1 MASVIVCG
9 GSVIGLCTAMMLAR
23 DGHEVTVLEADPDG
37 SPGTP
42 AEAWSSWRRTGVAQ
56 FHQPHNLFSRFREV
70 SDAELPGLMDR
81 LVAAGGVW
89 VDNLETMPPTL
100 SDRSR
105 RPGDD
110 RIRFVTARRPV
121 IESVV
126 ATAAEEQPGLT
137 VRRGVRLAGLLQGPS
152 TIPGIPHAAGVRTA
166 SGEELTADLVVD
178 AMGRRTPVVD
188 WLAALGARPP
198 QVESDMS
205 GFVYYTRYFTG
216 PTPPPRMGAPLTPMG
231 SFSILTLEGDNDTW
245 SLTLFGP
252 SRDTPL
258 KAMRDPDVFDRVVA
272 ACPRQAHWLDGRPIT
287 DVLPMAGVLDCYR
300 RLIVDGRP
308 VVTGFVAVGDAW
320 ACTNPSAGRGLS
332 VGLAQAQLLRWAVAG
347 HLDQPATLAR
357 VYDERTE
364 AVVTPF
370 YWSQIKADRI
380 RAAEMDALRRGVPP
394 APPDPLM
401 TRFQSA
407 AMYDADVYR
416 GLLEI
421 VTCLALPREVL
432 TRPAVQEGM
441 QRYGDEPPLP
451 SPGPDRA
458 GLLDLLT
465 A

>member
-1 MASVIVCG
+1 
-9 GSVIGLCTAMMLAR
+9 
-23 DGHEVTVLEADPDG
+23 
-37 SPGTP
+37 
-42 AEAWSSWRRTGVAQ
+42 
-56 FHQPHNLFSRFREV
+56 
-70 SDAELPGLMDR
+70 
-81 LVAAGGVW
+81 
-89 VDNLETMPPTL
+89 
-100 SDRSR
+100 
-105 RPGDD
+105 
-110 RIRFVTARRPV
+110 
-121 IESVV
+121 
-126 ATAAEEQPGLT
+126 
-137 VRRGVRLAGLLQGPS
+137 
-152 TIPGIPHAAGVRTA
+152 
-166 SGEELTADLVVD
+166 
-178 AMGRRTPVVD
+178 
-188 WLAALGARPP
+188 
-198 QVESDMS
+198 
-205 GFVYYTRYFTG
+205 
-216 PTPPPRMGAPLTPMG
+216 
-231 SFSILTLEGDNDTW
+231 
-245 SLTLFGP
+245 
-252 SRDTPL
+252 
-258 KAMRDPDVFDRVVA
+258 
-272 ACPRQAHWLDGRPIT
+272 
-287 DVLPMAGVLDCYR
+287 
-300 RLIVDGRP
+300 

-332 VGLAQAQLLRWAVAG
+332 VGLAQAQLLRRAVAG

>member
-37 SPGTP
+37 APGTP
-42 AEAWSSWRRTGVAQ
+42 ADAWSSWRRTGVAQ
-56 FHQPHNLFSRFREV
+56 FHQPHALFSRFREV

-81 LVAAGGVW
+81 LVTAGGVW

-100 SDRSR
+100 TDRAP

-121 IESVV
+121 IESVI
-126 ATAAEEQPGLT
+126 ACAAEEQPGLT
-137 VRRGVRLAGLLQGPS
+137 VRRGVKLAGLVPGASAGP
-152 TIPGIPHAAGVRTA
+152 GVPHVAGVRTA

-178 AMGRRTPVVD
+178 GMGRRTPVVD
-188 WLAALGARPP
+188 WLAVLGVRPP

-205 GFVYYTRYFTG
+205 GFFYYTRYFTG
-216 PTPPPRMGAPLTPMG
+216 TTPPHRMGAPLTPMG

-245 SLTLFGP
+245 SLTMFGP
-252 SRDTPL
+252 TGDTPL
-258 KAMRDPDVFDRVVA
+258 KALRDPAVFDRVVA

-287 DVLPMAGVLDCYR
+287 DVLAMAGVLDCYR
-300 RLIVDGRP
+300 RFVLDGEP
-308 VVTGFVAVGDAW
+308 VVTGLAAVGDAW

-332 VGLAQAQLLRWAVAG
+332 VGLAQAQLLRQAVAG
-347 HLDQPATLAR
+347 HLDDPMTFAR
-357 VYDERTE
+357 VYDERTDT
-364 AVVTPF
+364 VVTPF
-370 YWSQIKADRI
+370 YWSQIKADRT
-380 RAAEMDALRRGVPP
+380 RAAEMDAIRHGIPP

-407 AMYDADVYR
+407 AMYDPDVYR

-421 VTCLALPREVL
+421 ATCLALPRDVL
-432 TRPAVQEGM
+432 SRPAVQAGIE
-441 QRYGDEPPLP
+441 RYGDAPPLP
-451 SPGPDRA
+451 TPGPDRA
-458 GLLDLLT
+458 ELLDLLT

>member
-1 MASVIVCG
+1 
-9 GSVIGLCTAMMLAR
+9 
-23 DGHEVTVLEADPDG
+23 
-37 SPGTP
+37 
-42 AEAWSSWRRTGVAQ
+42 
-56 FHQPHNLFSRFREV
+56 
-70 SDAELPGLMDR
+70 
-81 LVAAGGVW
+81 
-89 VDNLETMPPTL
+89 
-100 SDRSR
+100 
-105 RPGDD
+105 
-110 RIRFVTARRPV
+110 
-121 IESVV
+121 
-126 ATAAEEQPGLT
+126 
-137 VRRGVRLAGLLQGPS
+137 
-152 TIPGIPHAAGVRTA
+152 
-166 SGEELTADLVVD
+166 
-178 AMGRRTPVVD
+178 
-188 WLAALGARPP
+188 
-198 QVESDMS
+198 
-205 GFVYYTRYFTG
+205 
-216 PTPPPRMGAPLTPMG
+216 MGAPLTPMG

-252 SRDTPL
+252 SKDTPL
-258 KAMRDPDVFDRVVA
+258 KAMRDPDVSDRVVA

-287 DVLPMAGVLDCYR
+287 DVLAMAGVLDSYR

-308 VVTGFVAVGDAW
+308 VVTGVVVVG
-320 ACTNPSAGRGLS
+320 
-332 VGLAQAQLLRWAVAG
+332 
-347 HLDQPATLAR
+347 DQPATLAW
-357 VYDERTE
+357 VYDEWTE
-364 AVVTPF
+364 AVVTRF

-432 TRPAVQEGM
+432 NRPAVQEGM

>member
-23 DGHEVTVLEADPDG
+23 DGHEVTVLEGDPDRA
-37 SPGTP
+37 PGTP

-56 FHQPHNLFSRFREV
+56 FHQPHTLFSRFREV

-89 VDNLETMPPTL
+89 VDSLETMPPTL
-100 SDRSR
+100 TDRAS

-121 IESVV
+121 LESVV
-126 ATAAEEQPGLT
+126 ASAAEEQPGLT
-137 VRRGVRLAGLLQGPS
+137 VRRGVKLAGLVSGPS
-152 TIPGIPHAAGVRTA
+152 ASPGVPHAAGVRTA

-198 QVESDMS
+198 QVESDTS
-205 GFVYYTRYFTG
+205 SLVYYSRYFTG
-216 PTPPPRMGAPLTPMG
+216 PTPPRRTRAALTPMG
-231 SFSILTLEGDNDTW
+231 SFSILTLEGDNGTW
-245 SLTLFGP
+245 SLTILGL

-258 KAMRDPDVFDRVVA
+258 KALRNPEVFDRVVA

-287 DVLPMAGVLDCYR
+287 GVLAMAGVVDCYR
-300 RLIVDGRP
+300 RLVVDGEP
-308 VVTGFVAVGDAW
+308 VVTGVVQVGDAW

-332 VGLAQAQLLRWAVAG
+332 VGLAQAQLLRRAVAG
-347 HLDQPATLAR
+347 HLDDPVTLAR
-357 VYDERTE
+357 VYEERTD
-364 AVVTPF
+364 AVVAPF
-370 YWSQIKADRI
+370 YWSQVRADRA
-380 RAAEMDALRRGVPP
+380 RAAEMDAIRQGIPP

-401 TRFQSA
+401 IRFQSA
-407 AMYDADVYR
+407 AMYDPDVYR

-421 VTCLALPREVL
+421 VTCLTFPRDVL
-432 TRPAVQEGM
+432 SRPAVQAGIE
-441 QRYGDEPPLP
+441 RHGDAAPRP

-458 GLLDLLT
+458 ALLDLLT